1 VLGKQ
6 TAQLTISGGGI
17 TTTPVTLIATSVDGF
32 LALSANNITTS
43 SFMANWTSSAN
54 ATGYK
59 LNVYSLAGDGSATPK
74 TILEQDFL
82 NGIPAGWKTE
92 GYTEVS
98 TASNVRFSSGPNYG
112 KLTTPTMDLS
122 TSATVLTV
130 KARQYASDAG
140 AKLMVLVNAD
150 TLAKWTTA
158 VDYQDFTVNIPIKT
172 STSTISLYT
181 YAGTGHRVYVDY
193 VKLATQGVAQMPVSL
208 TGYPKSVGAVL
219 IYSVT
224 DLKSD
229 STYFYTVTPE
239 GNATILSDQI
249 TVHTLKLTS
258 ALDEHSDNLIVWSVT
273 PDGITVRNLPENS
286 HILVLD
292 MMGRQIRSIQNSTS
306 EMKFNLSQKGIYILQ
321 VKQAQHFKSYK
332 IRF

>member
-1 VLGKQ
+1 
-6 TAQLTISGGGI
+6 
-17 TTTPVTLIATSVDGF
+17 
-32 LALSANNITTS
+32 
-43 SFMANWTSSAN
+43 
-54 ATGYK
+54 
-59 LNVYSLAGDGSATPK
+59 
-74 TILEQDFL
+74 
-82 NGIPAGWKTE
+82 
-92 GYTEVS
+92 
-98 TASNVRFSSGPNYG
+98 
-112 KLTTPTMDLS
+112 MDLS